1 MRNSNSFLSYR
12 IIPRTTET
20 DYIEV
25 IRGSGCWSYVGKQ
38 GGKQQL
44 SLKQGCAYDVGT
56 PAHEFMHAIGIYD
69 ALYFFFEHFFEKLIP
84 V

>member
-1 MRNSNSFLSYR
+1 M
-12 IIPRTTET
+12 PRTTET

-84 V
+84 VLTLIYIS

>member
-1 MRNSNSFLSYR
+1 M
-12 IIPRTTET
+12 PRTTET

-69 ALYFFFEHFFEKLIP
+69 ALYFFFEHFNPGVTFCINIIILITRL
-84 V
+84 